1 MCVCV
6 CIGTIF
12 SNLDNYSS
20 SVFFLKI
27 RLQSH
32 VDDNNGITRLERQS
46 RLDESKKN
54 LSIFSLFANDVALP
68 NVRQT

>member
-1 MCVCV
+1 MCV

-27 RLQSH
+27 RLQSR

-46 RLDESKKN
+46 RLDGSKKN
-54 LSIFSLFANDVALP
+54 LSMFSLFANDVALP